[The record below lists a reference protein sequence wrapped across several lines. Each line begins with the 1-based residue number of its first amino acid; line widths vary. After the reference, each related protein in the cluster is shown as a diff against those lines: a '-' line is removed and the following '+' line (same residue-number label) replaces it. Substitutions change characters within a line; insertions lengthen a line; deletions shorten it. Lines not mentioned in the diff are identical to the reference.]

1 MEEYVDVLSVG
12 GRAGRSG
19 AVRIVQFAF
28 AIADDL
34 STPEDPS
41 GLAVEGKGE
50 YTLAFPAGKE
60 DGVFAEDGGGMAF

>member
-1 MEEYVDVLSVG
+1 
-12 GRAGRSG
+12 
-19 AVRIVQFAF
+19 VQFAF

-60 DGVFAEDGGGMAF
+60 DGVFAEDGGGMAFRDFRLPNDVLVGTELDR